1 MISDTVMQGLIKVLS
16 PDLKVIKHDQE
27 GKAPRKP
34 YCTWR
39 EISNPS
45 NGREQIRYINVAGTY
60 TETVDIN
67 KTESVQV
74 DFYTKTPK
82 QNKSNPSAGYKSA
95 YELAEEM
102 TARLNT
108 YGSQA
113 YQKTNNIAV
122 MDWDDLTPLT
132 KFMGDINE
140 LRATIELRINNNLN
154 YTEETYE
161 VDTSS
166 IDANLTVEGI

>member
-1 MISDTVMQGLIKVLS
+1 MITDTVLKGFFKVLS
-16 PDLKVIKHDQE
+16 PDLKMIRHDQE
-27 GKAPRKP
+27 GKSPTKP
-34 YCTWR
+34 YGTWR

-45 NGREQIRYINVAGTY
+45 NGREQIRYKTISGTY
-60 TETVDIN
+60 TEVVDIN

-74 DFYTKTPK
+74 DIYTKTPK
-82 QNKSNPSAGYKSA
+82 QNKNKPVDGYRTA
-95 YELAEEM
+95 YEYAEEM
-102 TARLNT
+102 VSRLNT
-108 YGSQA
+108 YSSQA

-166 IDANLTVEGI
+166 IDSNLTVEGI